1 MDKPHEIELLEKA
14 IRVEGKIFGEE
25 HAIESMQNVVRYI
38 QHNFGLEQQTKLG
51 QRFVESAMRDLV
63 DPVVAAFV
71 HHTLDSAKEH

>member
-25 HAIESMQNVVRYI
+25 KAIESMQSVVHYI
-38 QHNFGLEQQTKLG
+38 QQNFGLEQQTKLG
-51 QRFVESAMRDLV
+51 KRFVADAMADLV

-71 HHTLDSAKEH
+71 HSVVVST

>member
-25 HAIESMQNVVRYI
+25 KAIESMQSVVHYI
-38 QHNFGLEQQTKLG
+38 QANYGLEQQTRLG
-51 QRFVESAMRDLV
+51 QHFVASAMSDLV

-71 HHTLDSAKEH
+71 HHTLESAKEH